1 METVQSWQKSITTV
15 VVKWMFH
22 MWRKYVCGWCRRG
35 RGQRRGGAGWALVGW
50 KRDKTVIISLR
61 YGITEI
67 ILELCST
74 LICGTNELSPRR
86 ADCNTEPKVGLH
98 RCPSSS
104 PSCTHLLSPFSTTF
118 LIFSFTAH
126 AIILKI
132 NLAQIKK
139 KIKKNWASWVTQMT
153 SLFLLEDKVFIR
165 SLVGLL
171 QEVSEFE

>member
-1 METVQSWQKSITTV
+1 MNVSHVEEICLWLMQAGEGSKE
-15 VVKWMFH
+15 
-22 MWRKYVCGWCRRG
+22 R
-35 RGQRRGGAGWALVGW
+35 GAGWALVGW

-98 RCPSSS
+98 CCPSSS
-104 PSCTHLLSPFSTTF
+104 PSRTHLLSPFSTTF

-139 KIKKNWASWVTQMT
+139 IIKKNRASWVTQMT